1 MKEKFKFKYILWA
14 AVVIQIIVDAFVIG
28 KLIKMNVVPT
38 LYFVIIICCLIA
50 VNLLTFLS
58 TKRLWTGIVMLIISL
73 ILSGVMIYG
82 LDVLNKADSA
92 VNDVSQDSDKQ
103 VTEMVIVVLNDSEAQ
118 EISDLKE
125 FTVGY
130 LNDSDIEASQ
140 NMLDQI
146 KEAAGDIS
154 TAEFTGI
161 TEAVNA
167 LYDKTINALVMNKAY
182 IAVVS
187 ELDGYSDFEQR
198 TKQIFSSEI
207 VRYINIVP
215 EKETNL
221 DAFVV
226 YFTGIDTFGGVTA
239 TSRSDVNI
247 LAVINTKTRHIQ
259 LINTPRDYYVELPN
273 SGGAKDK
280 LTHAGIYGVDNSIG
294 ALEMLYGVDVDY
306 YVRINFSGFE
316 KIIDA
321 LGGIDVY
328 SEYDFTVEPIKHY
341 TVGINHLSGI
351 EALAF
356 ARERYSFAEGD
367 VQRGKNQMAVIT
379 ALIQQ
384 LSSPEILYN
393 YTSVLD
399 SISQSFQTNMQS
411 DTIYSLVKRALSST
425 SGWTV
430 DSYSVAGNGSY
441 EETYSIPGM
450 QVYVMEPNV
459 SDVEEA
465 KSKIEA
471 VLNEN

>member
-1 MKEKFKFKYILWA
+1 MRIKLNFKYILWA
-14 AVVIQIIVDAFVIG
+14 AIVLQLIVDGFVIG
-28 KLIKMNVVPT
+28 KLIGMNVVPV
-38 LYFVIIICCLIA
+38 LYLVIMIVCLIA
-50 VNLLTFLS
+50 VNVLTFFS
-58 TKRLWTGIVMLIISL
+58 SRKLWAGIVMLIISL
-73 ILSGVMIYG
+73 VLSAALIVGFDFI
-82 LDVLNKADSA
+82 NKADYT
-92 VNDVSQDSDKQ
+92 VNDVSQDSDKR
-103 VTEMVIVVLNDSEAQ
+103 VTEMVIVVLSDSEVQ

-125 FTVGY
+125 FLVGY

-140 NMLDQI
+140 SMLDQI

-154 TAEFTGI
+154 AAEFGGI

-182 IAVVS
+182 IAVLA
-187 ELDGYSDFEQR
+187 ETEEYSDFEQR
-198 TKQIFSSEI
+198 IKQIYSSEI

-215 EKETNL
+215 EQETNL
-221 DAFVV
+221 DAFIV

-247 LAVINTKTRHIQ
+247 LAVVNTKTRHIQ

-273 SGGAKDK
+273 SGGIKDK

-294 ALEMLYGVDVDY
+294 ALEMLYGIDVDY

-316 KIIDA
+316 QIIDA

-367 VQRGKNQMAVIT
+367 VARGKNQMAVIT
-379 ALIQQ
+379 ALIQE

-393 YTSVLD
+393 YTSVLN

-411 DTIYSLVKRALSST
+411 ENIYALVKRALSS
-425 SGWTV
+425 SKGWTV
-430 DSYSVAGNGSY
+430 DSYSVAGEGAY
-441 EETYSIPGM
+441 AETYSIPGAK
-450 QVYVMEPNV
+450 VYVMRPDM
-459 SDVEEA
+459 SDVNEA
-465 KSKIEA
+465 KAKIEA
-471 VLNEN
+471 VLEDR

>member
-316 KIIDA
+316 EIIDA

>member
-1 MKEKFKFKYILWA
+1 MREKFKFKYILWA
-14 AVVIQIIVDAFVIG
+14 SIVLQLIVDGFVIG
-28 KLIKMNVVPT
+28 KLIGMNVVPV
-38 LYFVIIICCLIA
+38 LYLVIMIACLIA
-50 VNLLTFLS
+50 VNVLTFFS
-58 TKRLWTGIVMLIISL
+58 SRKLWAGIVMLIISL
-73 ILSGVMIYG
+73 VLSAALIVGFDFI
-82 LDVLNKADSA
+82 NKADYT
-92 VNDVSQDSDKQ
+92 VNDVSQDSDKR
-103 VTEMVIVVLNDSEAQ
+103 VTEMVIVVLSDSEVQ

-125 FTVGY
+125 FSVGY

-140 NMLDQI
+140 SMLDQI

-154 TAEFTGI
+154 AAEFGGI

-182 IAVVS
+182 IAVLA
-187 ELDGYSDFEQR
+187 ETEEYSDFEQR
-198 TKQIFSSEI
+198 IKQIYSSEI

-215 EKETNL
+215 EQETNL
-221 DAFVV
+221 DAFIV

-247 LAVINTKTRHIQ
+247 LAVVNTKTRHIQ

-273 SGGAKDK
+273 SGGIKDK

-294 ALEMLYGVDVDY
+294 ALEMLYGIDVDY

-316 KIIDA
+316 QIIDA
-321 LGGIDVY
+321 LGGIEVY

-367 VQRGKNQMAVIT
+367 VARGKNQMAVIT
-379 ALIQQ
+379 ALIQE

-393 YTSVLD
+393 YTSVLN

-411 DTIYSLVKRALSST
+411 ENIYALVKRALSS
-425 SGWTV
+425 SKGWTV
-430 DSYSVAGNGSY
+430 DSYSVAGEGAY
-441 EETYSIPGM
+441 AETYSIPGAK
-450 QVYVMEPNV
+450 VYVMRPDM
-459 SDVEEA
+459 SDVNEA
-465 KSKIEA
+465 KAKIEA
-471 VLNEN
+471 VLEDR

>member
-1 MKEKFKFKYILWA
+1 MREKFKFKYILWA
-14 AVVIQIIVDAFVIG
+14 AIVLQLIVDGFVIG
-28 KLIKMNVVPT
+28 KLIGMNVVPV
-38 LYFVIIICCLIA
+38 LYLVIMIVCLIA
-50 VNLLTFLS
+50 VNVLTFFS
-58 TKRLWTGIVMLIISL
+58 SRKLWAGIVMLIISL
-73 ILSGVMIYG
+73 ALSAVMIYG
-82 LDVLNKADSA
+82 FDVINKADST
-92 VNDVSQDSDKQ
+92 VNNVSQDSDKQ
-103 VTEMVIVVLNDSEAQ
+103 VTEMVIVVLDDSEVQ

-125 FTVGY
+125 FLVGY

-140 NMLDQI
+140 SMLDQI

-154 TAEFTGI
+154 AAEFGGI

-182 IAVVS
+182 IAVLA
-187 ELDGYSDFEQR
+187 ETEEYSDFEQR
-198 TKQIFSSEI
+198 IKQVYSSEI
-207 VRYINIVP
+207 VRYINIIP
-215 EKETNL
+215 EQETNL
-221 DAFVV
+221 DAFIV

-247 LAVINTKTRHIQ
+247 LAVVNTKTRHIQ

-273 SGGAKDK
+273 SGGTKDK

-294 ALEMLYGVDVDY
+294 ALEMLYGIDVDY

-316 KIIDA
+316 QIIDA

-367 VQRGKNQMAVIT
+367 VARGKNQMAVIT
-379 ALIQQ
+379 ALIQE

-393 YTSVLD
+393 YTSVLN

-411 DTIYSLVKRALSST
+411 ENIYALVKRALSS
-425 SGWTV
+425 SKGWTV
-430 DSYSVAGNGSY
+430 DSYSVAGEGAY
-441 EETYSIPGM
+441 AETYSIPGM
-450 QVYVMEPNV
+450 EVYVMRPDM
-459 SDVEEA
+459 SDVNEA
-465 KSKIEA
+465 KAKIEA
-471 VLNEN
+471 VLSEN

>member
-1 MKEKFKFKYILWA
+1 MRIKLNFKYILWA
-14 AVVIQIIVDAFVIG
+14 AIVLQLIVDGFVIG
-28 KLIKMNVVPT
+28 KLIGMNVVPV
-38 LYFVIIICCLIA
+38 LYLVIMIVCLIA
-50 VNLLTFLS
+50 VNVLTFFS
-58 TKRLWTGIVMLIISL
+58 SRKLWAGIVMLIISL
-73 ILSGVMIYG
+73 VLSAALIVGFDFI
-82 LDVLNKADSA
+82 NKADYT
-92 VNDVSQDSDKQ
+92 VNDVSQDSDKR
-103 VTEMVIVVLNDSEAQ
+103 VTEMVIVVLSDSEVQ

-125 FTVGY
+125 FSVGY

-140 NMLDQI
+140 SMLDQI

-154 TAEFTGI
+154 VAEFGGI

-182 IAVVS
+182 IAVLA
-187 ELDGYSDFEQR
+187 ETEEYSDFEQR
-198 TKQIFSSEI
+198 IKQIYSSEI

-215 EKETNL
+215 EQETNL
-221 DAFVV
+221 DAFIV

-247 LAVINTKTRHIQ
+247 LAVVNTKTRHIQ

-273 SGGAKDK
+273 SGGTKDK

-294 ALEMLYGVDVDY
+294 ALEMLYGIDVDY

-316 KIIDA
+316 QIIDA

-367 VQRGKNQMAVIT
+367 VARGKNQMAVIT
-379 ALIQQ
+379 ALIQE

-393 YTSVLD
+393 YTSVLN

-411 DTIYSLVKRALSST
+411 ENIYALVKRALSS
-425 SGWTV
+425 SKGWTV
-430 DSYSVAGNGSY
+430 DSYSVAGEGAY
-441 EETYSIPGM
+441 AETYSIPGAK
-450 QVYVMEPNV
+450 VYVMRPDM
-459 SDVEEA
+459 SDVNEA
-465 KSKIEA
+465 KAKIEA
-471 VLNEN
+471 VLEDR

>member
-1 MKEKFKFKYILWA
+1 MREKFRFKYILWA
-14 AVVIQIIVDAFVIG
+14 AIVLQLIVDGFVIG
-28 KLIKMNVVPT
+28 KLIGMNVMPV
-38 LYFVIIICCLIA
+38 LYLVIMIACLIA
-50 VNLLTFLS
+50 VNVLTFFS
-58 TKRLWTGIVMLIISL
+58 SRKLWAGIVMLIISL
-73 ILSGVMIYG
+73 ILSAVMIYG
-82 LDVLNKADSA
+82 FDVLNKADSTI
-92 VNDVSQDSDKQ
+92 NDVSQDSDKQ
-103 VTEMVIVVLNDSEAQ
+103 VTEMVIVVLSDSEVQ

-125 FTVGY
+125 FSVGY

-140 NMLDQI
+140 SMLDQI
-146 KEAAGDIS
+146 KEVAGDIS
-154 TAEFTGI
+154 AAEFGGI

-167 LYDKTINALVMNKAY
+167 LYDKTINALVMNKSY
-182 IAVVS
+182 IAVLA
-187 ELDGYSDFEQR
+187 ETEEYSDFEQR
-198 TKQIFSSEI
+198 IKQIYSSEI

-215 EKETNL
+215 EQETNL
-221 DAFVV
+221 DAFIV

-247 LAVINTKTRHIQ
+247 LAVVNTKTRHIQ

-294 ALEMLYGVDVDY
+294 ALEMLYGIDVDY

-316 KIIDA
+316 QIIDA

-367 VQRGKNQMAVIT
+367 VARGKNQMAVIT
-379 ALIQQ
+379 ALIQE

-393 YTSVLD
+393 YTSVLN

-411 DTIYSLVKRALSST
+411 ENIYALVKRALSS
-425 SGWTV
+425 SKGWTV
-430 DSYSVAGNGSY
+430 DSYSVAGDGAY
-441 EETYSIPGM
+441 AETYSIPGS
-450 QVYVMEPNV
+450 QVYVMQPDM
-459 SDVEEA
+459 SDVNEA
-465 KSKIEA
+465 KAKIEA

>member
-1 MKEKFKFKYILWA
+1 MREKFKFKYILWA
-14 AVVIQIIVDAFVIG
+14 SIVLQLIVDGFVIG
-28 KLIKMNVVPT
+28 KLIGMNVVPV
-38 LYFVIIICCLIA
+38 LYLVIMIACLIA
-50 VNLLTFLS
+50 VNVLTFFS
-58 TKRLWTGIVMLIISL
+58 SRKLWAGIVMLIISL
-73 ILSGVMIYG
+73 VLSAALIVGFDFI
-82 LDVLNKADSA
+82 NKADYT

-103 VTEMVIVVLNDSEAQ
+103 VTEMVIVVLDDSEVQ

-125 FTVGY
+125 FSVGY

-140 NMLDQI
+140 SMLDQI
-146 KEAAGDIS
+146 KEGAGDIS
-154 TAEFTGI
+154 VAEFGGI

-182 IAVVS
+182 IAVLA
-187 ELDGYSDFEQR
+187 ETEEYSDFEQR
-198 TKQIFSSEI
+198 IKQIYSSEI
-207 VRYINIVP
+207 VRYINIIP
-215 EKETNL
+215 EQETNL
-221 DAFVV
+221 DSFIV

-247 LAVINTKTRHIQ
+247 LAVVNTKTRHIQ

-294 ALEMLYGVDVDY
+294 ALEMLYGIDVDY

-316 KIIDA
+316 QIIDA

-367 VQRGKNQMAVIT
+367 VARGKNQMAVIT
-379 ALIQQ
+379 ALIQE

-393 YTSVLD
+393 YTSVLN

-411 DTIYSLVKRALSST
+411 ENIYALVKRALSS
-425 SGWTV
+425 SKGWTV
-430 DSYSVAGNGSY
+430 DSYSVAGEGAY
-441 EETYSIPGM
+441 AETYSIPGAK
-450 QVYVMEPNV
+450 VYVMRPDM
-459 SDVEEA
+459 SDVNEA
-465 KSKIEA
+465 KAKIEA
-471 VLNEN
+471 VLEDR